1 MRWFDSSN
9 TRDESMM
16 SKEES
21 RHTIAV
27 IIFIAIPAPLFIVLH
42 FITKWKQSREISGGD
57 EEMLEDLWDLS
68 QRLEERLE
76 SLETILDSELP
87 DWRKKL

>member
-1 MRWFDSSN
+1 MGLAELLAIAAIVF
-9 TRDESMM
+9 
-16 SKEES
+16 
-21 RHTIAV
+21 IAV
-27 IIFIAIPAPLFIVLH
+27 PAPLFIVLH

-57 EEMLEDLWDLS
+57 EKMLEDLWHLA

-76 SLETILDSELP
+76 TLETILDSELP

>member
-1 MRWFDSSN
+1 MGLAELL
-9 TRDESMM
+9 TL
-16 SKEES
+16 
-21 RHTIAV
+21 AV
-27 IIFIAIPAPLFIVLH
+27 IAFIAIPAPLFIVLH

-57 EEMLEDLWDLS
+57 EKMLEDVWLLA

>member
-1 MRWFDSSN
+1 MELAELLAVAIIVF
-9 TRDESMM
+9 
-16 SKEES
+16 
-21 RHTIAV
+21 IAV
-27 IIFIAIPAPLFIVLH
+27 PAPLFIILH
-42 FITKWKQSREISGGD
+42 FITKWKQSREISGSD
-57 EEMLEDLWDLS
+57 EKMLEDMWLLA

>member
-1 MRWFDSSN
+1 MDV
-9 TRDESMM
+9 
-16 SKEES
+16 
-21 RHTIAV
+21 TIGPLILVAV
-27 IIFIAIPAPLFIVLH
+27 IVLIAIPAPLFILLH
-42 FITKWKQSREISGGD
+42 FITKWRQSREISGGD
-57 EEMLEDLWDLS
+57 ERLLEEMWRLS

>member
-1 MRWFDSSN
+1 MGFG
-9 TRDESMM
+9 M
-16 SKEES
+16 EELL
-21 RHTIAV
+21 TIALIV
-27 IIFIAIPAPLFIVLH
+27 FIAIPAPLFIVLH

-57 EEMLEDLWDLS
+57 EKMLEDMWLLS

-87 DWRKKL
+87 DWRRRI